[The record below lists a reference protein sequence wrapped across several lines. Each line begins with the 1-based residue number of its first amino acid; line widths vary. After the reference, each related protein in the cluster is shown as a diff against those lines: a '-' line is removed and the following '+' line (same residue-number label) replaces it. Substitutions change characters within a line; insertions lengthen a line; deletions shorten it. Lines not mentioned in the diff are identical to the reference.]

1 MSMAHR
7 YEYDGDIQ
15 IKRDV
20 KLAKPRMYKVILH
33 NDHYTT
39 MDFVVEVLVTI
50 FHKNNMEATELML
63 QVHRN
68 GFGICG
74 VYTYDI
80 AQTKAGQ
87 VHALAR
93 QREFPLKCTV
103 EEA

>member
-1 MSMAHR
+1 MAHR
-7 YEYDGDIQ
+7 YEYEGDLQ

-50 FHKNNMEATELML
+50 FRKNNMEATELML

>member
-1 MSMAHR
+1 MAHIHD
-7 YEYDGDIQ
+7 YEGDLQ
-15 IKRDV
+15 VKKDIKV
-20 KLAKPRMYKVILH
+20 KKPRMYKVILH

-39 MDFVVEVLVTI
+39 MDFVVEVLVKV
-50 FHKNNMEATELML
+50 FHKNIMEATELML
-63 QVHRN
+63 QVHKN

-80 AQTKAGQ
+80 AQTKAQQ
-87 VHALAR
+87 VHTMAR

>member
-50 FHKNNMEATELML
+50 FRKNNMEATELML

>member
-7 YEYDGDIQ
+7 YEYNGDIQ
-15 IKRDV
+15 IKEDV
-20 KLAKPRMYKVILH
+20 QVKKPRMYKVILH

-87 VHALAR
+87 VHTLAR

>member
-7 YEYDGDIQ
+7 YEYDGNIQ

>member
-1 MSMAHR
+1 
-7 YEYDGDIQ
+7 
-15 IKRDV
+15 
-20 KLAKPRMYKVILH
+20 
-33 NDHYTT
+33 

>member
-1 MSMAHR
+1 MAHKYD
-7 YEYDGDIQ
+7 YEGDLQ
-15 IKRDV
+15 V
-20 KLAKPRMYKVILH
+20 KKDTKVKKPRMYKVILH

-39 MDFVVEVLVTI
+39 MDFVVEVLVKV
-50 FHKNNMEATELML
+50 FHKNIMEATELML
-63 QVHRN
+63 QVHKN

-80 AQTKAGQ
+80 AQTKANQ
-87 VHALAR
+87 VHTLAR

>member
-1 MSMAHR
+1 MAHR
-7 YEYDGDIQ
+7 YEYDGNLQ
-15 IKRDV
+15 IKEDV
-20 KLAKPRMYKVILH
+20 QVKKPRMYKVILH

-50 FHKNNMEATELML
+50 FRKNNMEATELML

>member
-1 MSMAHR
+1 MAHR
-7 YEYDGDIQ
+7 YEYNGDIQ

-50 FHKNNMEATELML
+50 FRKNNMEATELML

-87 VHALAR
+87 VHTLAR

>member
-1 MSMAHR
+1 MAHTFE
-7 YEYDGDIQ
+7 YEGDLQ
-15 IKRDV
+15 VKKDIKV
-20 KLAKPRMYKVILH
+20 KKPRMYKVILH

-39 MDFVVEVLVTI
+39 MDFVVEVLIKV
-50 FHKNNMEATELML
+50 FHKNIMEATELML

-80 AQTKAGQ
+80 AQTKANQ
-87 VHALAR
+87 VHTMAR

-103 EEA
+103 EEV

>member
-1 MSMAHR
+1 MAHTI
-7 YEYDGDIQ
+7 DNQGDLQ
-15 IKRDV
+15 VKKDIKV
-20 KLAKPRMYKVILH
+20 KKPRMYKVILH

-50 FHKNNMEATELML
+50 FHKNIMEATELML

-80 AQTKAGQ
+80 AQTKANQ
-87 VHALAR
+87 VHSLAR

>member
-1 MSMAHR
+1 MAHR
-7 YEYDGDIQ
+7 YEYNGDIQ

-50 FHKNNMEATELML
+50 FRKNNMEATELML

>member
-7 YEYDGDIQ
+7 YEYNGDIQ

>member
-1 MSMAHR
+1 MAHR
-7 YEYDGDIQ
+7 YEYEGDLQ

>member
-7 YEYDGDIQ
+7 YEYEGDLQ

>member
-1 MSMAHR
+1 MAHR
-7 YEYDGDIQ
+7 YEYDGNLQ
-15 IKRDV
+15 IKEDV
-20 KLAKPRMYKVILH
+20 QVKKPRMYKVILH

-74 VYTYDI
+74 VYTYDT

-87 VHALAR
+87 VHTLAR

>member
-1 MSMAHR
+1 MAHR

>member
-1 MSMAHR
+1 MAHIFDN
-7 YEYDGDIQ
+7 EGDLQVKKDIQ
-15 IKRDV
+15 V
-20 KLAKPRMYKVILH
+20 KKPRMYKVILH

-39 MDFVVEVLVTI
+39 MDFVVEVLVKI
-50 FHKNNMEATELML
+50 FHKNVMEATELML

-80 AQTKAGQ
+80 AQTKANQ
-87 VHALAR
+87 VHSLAR

>member
-1 MSMAHR
+1 MAHTF
-7 YEYDGDIQ
+7 DNQGDLQ
-15 IKRDV
+15 VKKDIKV
-20 KLAKPRMYKVILH
+20 KKPRMYKVILH

-39 MDFVVEVLVTI
+39 MDFVVEVLVKI
-50 FHKNNMEATELML
+50 FHKNLMEATELML

-80 AQTKAGQ
+80 AQTKANQ
-87 VHALAR
+87 VHSLAR

>member
-1 MSMAHR
+1 MAHR
-7 YEYDGDIQ
+7 YEYNGDIQ

>member
-1 MSMAHR
+1 MAHTF
-7 YEYDGDIQ
+7 DNQGDLQ
-15 IKRDV
+15 VKKDIKV
-20 KLAKPRMYKVILH
+20 KKPRMYKVILH

-39 MDFVVEVLVTI
+39 MDFVVEVLVKI
-50 FHKNNMEATELML
+50 FHKNIMEATELML

-80 AQTKAGQ
+80 AQTKANQ
-87 VHALAR
+87 VHSLAR

>member
-1 MSMAHR
+1 MAHR
-7 YEYDGDIQ
+7 YECNGDIQ

-50 FHKNNMEATELML
+50 FRKNNMEATELML

>member
-1 MSMAHR
+1 MAHR
-7 YEYDGDIQ
+7 YEYNGDIQ

-87 VHALAR
+87 VHTLAR

>member
-1 MSMAHR
+1 MAHKYD
-7 YEYDGDIQ
+7 YEGDLQ
-15 IKRDV
+15 VKKDIKV
-20 KLAKPRMYKVILH
+20 KKPRMYKVILH

-50 FHKNNMEATELML
+50 FHKNIMEATELML

-80 AQTKAGQ
+80 AQTKANQ
-87 VHALAR
+87 VHTLAR

>member
-1 MSMAHR
+1 MAHKLD
-7 YEYDGDIQ
+7 YEGDLQ
-15 IKRDV
+15 VRKDV
-20 KLAKPRMYKVILH
+20 RVKKPRMYKVILH

-39 MDFVVEVLVTI
+39 MDFVVEVLVKV
-50 FHKNNMEATELML
+50 FHKNIMDATELML

-80 AQTKAGQ
+80 AQTKANQ
-87 VHALAR
+87 VHTMAR

>member
-1 MSMAHR
+1 MAHR

-50 FHKNNMEATELML
+50 FRKNNMEATELML

>member
-1 MSMAHR
+1 MAHR
-7 YEYDGDIQ
+7 YEYDGNLQ
-15 IKRDV
+15 IKEDV
-20 KLAKPRMYKVILH
+20 QVKKPRMYKVILH

-68 GFGICG
+68 GFG

-87 VHALAR
+87 VHTLAR

>member
-1 MSMAHR
+1 MAHKFD
-7 YEYDGDIQ
+7 YEGDLQ
-15 IKRDV
+15 VKKDIKV
-20 KLAKPRMYKVILH
+20 KKPRMYKVILH

-50 FHKNNMEATELML
+50 FHKNIMEATELML

-68 GFGICG
+68 GLGICG

-80 AQTKAGQ
+80 AQTKANQ
-87 VHALAR
+87 VHTLAR

>member
-1 MSMAHR
+1 MAHR
-7 YEYDGDIQ
+7 YEYDGNLQ
-15 IKRDV
+15 IKEDV
-20 KLAKPRMYKVILH
+20 QVKKPRMYKVILH

>member
-1 MSMAHR
+1 MAHR
-7 YEYDGDIQ
+7 YEYNGDIQ
-15 IKRDV
+15 IKEDV
-20 KLAKPRMYKVILH
+20 QVKKPRMYKVILH

-87 VHALAR
+87 VHTLAR

>member
-1 MSMAHR
+1 MAHR
-7 YEYDGDIQ
+7 YEYDGNLQ
-15 IKRDV
+15 IKEDV
-20 KLAKPRMYKVILH
+20 QVKKPRMYKVILH

-87 VHALAR
+87 VHTLAR

>member
-1 MSMAHR
+1 MAHR
-7 YEYDGDIQ
+7 YEYNGDIQ

-50 FHKNNMEATELML
+50 FRKNNMEATGLML